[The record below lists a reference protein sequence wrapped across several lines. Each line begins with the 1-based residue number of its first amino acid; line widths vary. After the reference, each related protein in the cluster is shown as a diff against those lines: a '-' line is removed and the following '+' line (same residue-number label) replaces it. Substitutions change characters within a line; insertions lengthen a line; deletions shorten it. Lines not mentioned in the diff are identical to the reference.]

1 MSQDIN
7 IKLDRGPDNNV
18 YTIIGTLLACGAVGM
33 AAWAISNAGML
44 DLAATG
50 LTVFFFQLVQMMM
63 KVGLITLPEWKST
76 DFQQT
81 FGLLKTAW
89 REFQEFQGRS
99 PIWRMALLALGFTV
113 GYMIFR
119 WGLSVAL
126 GIFSNVWIAGAASA
140 LIASFI
146 VAPQLFTNLVSNT
159 NLVSK
164 MKTKSAVQVKTTTGT
179 PDAERGDV

>member
-1 MSQDIN
+1 MTRFSSRRTPRTWRSSLSASSTAGEAQQSVAPVPNDA
-7 IKLDRGPDNNV
+7 IKIISGPENHAWTV
-18 YTIIGTLLACGAVGM
+18 LGTLLACGAVGM
-33 AAWAISNAGML
+33 AAWAISNAGAL

-50 LTVFFFQLVQMMM
+50 LFFFFMPLISMML
-63 KVGLITLPEWKST
+63 KAGLIVVPEKNRK
-76 DFQQT
+76 DFGET
-81 FGLLKTAW
+81 RGLLKTAW

-140 LIASFI
+140 LIAS
-146 VAPQLFTNLVSNT
+146 
-159 NLVSK
+159 
-164 MKTKSAVQVKTTTGT
+164 
-179 PDAERGDV
+179 

>member
-1 MSQDIN
+1 MSDQNIN
-7 IKLDRGPDNNV
+7 IKLDRGGPENHAWTV
-18 YTIIGTLLACGAVGM
+18 LGTLLACGAVGM
-33 AAWAISNAGML
+33 AAWAISNAGAL

-50 LTVFFFQLVQMMM
+50 LFFFFMQLISMML
-63 KVGLITLPEWKST
+63 KAGLIVVPEKNRK
-76 DFQQT
+76 DFGET
-81 FGLLKTAW
+81 RGLLKTAW

-146 VAPQLFTNLVSNT
+146 VAPQLFTNLVS
-159 NLVSK
+159 K
-164 MKTKSAVQVKTTTGT
+164 MKTKAGLQVKTTTGT